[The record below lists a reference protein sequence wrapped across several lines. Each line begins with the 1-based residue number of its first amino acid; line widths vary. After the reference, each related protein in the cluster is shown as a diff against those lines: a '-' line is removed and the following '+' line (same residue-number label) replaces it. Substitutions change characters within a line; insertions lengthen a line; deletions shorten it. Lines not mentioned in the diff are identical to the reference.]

1 MERAVKS
8 EIILHEAC
16 PRLGIGL
23 TLSKQ
28 TWEVHI
34 KPFHPIAEEHLPLI
48 KSVIRNCDEQQ
59 PVWYKRNQPD
69 RMCIV
74 KQVVNFLPANKF
86 ILIAFK
92 KYSEKMG
99 CITSIYPVDE
109 LPEKEKGYILL

>member
-1 MERAVKS
+1 MDRSVKT
-8 EIILHEAC
+8 ETILHEAC

-28 TWEVHI
+28 TWEEHV
-34 KPFHPIAEEHLPLI
+34 KPFHAINEEHLPLI
-48 KSVIRNCDEQQ
+48 QSVIRNTDEQQ
-59 PVWYKRNQPD
+59 PIWRKKNQSD

-74 KQVVNFLPANKF
+74 KQVVNFLPDNKF
-86 ILIAFK
+86 ILIALK
-92 KYSEKMG
+92 RYSEKMG